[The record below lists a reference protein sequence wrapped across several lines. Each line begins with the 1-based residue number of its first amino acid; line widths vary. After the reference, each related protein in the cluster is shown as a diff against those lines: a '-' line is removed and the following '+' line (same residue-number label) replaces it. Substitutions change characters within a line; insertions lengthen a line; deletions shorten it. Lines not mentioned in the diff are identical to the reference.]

1 MSEPSTYDANVTD
14 DDLAHRLA
22 QEAGDMLYA
31 FRAAYGETD
40 TDTNGGSRGLRD
52 DGDKRAHDF
61 LVGRLEKSRPHD
73 AVLSEEGV
81 DDPARLSAS
90 RLWIVDPL
98 DGTWEF
104 GQGRD
109 DWAVHVAL
117 WETGRLVAGAV
128 ALPCSRVTYS
138 TSASLSSATAV
149 QAELPTSRPI
159 RIVVSRTRPPRSIND
174 IAAAITRETSVPVE
188 LVRMG
193 SAGAKAAEV
202 LAGRVDA
209 YLHDSGLS
217 EWDAAAPVVVAVA
230 SRCAAWR
237 FDGSELRFNQ
247 SPPLID
253 GLVIAT
259 PTLEPYLRNLLA

>member
-1 MSEPSTYDANVTD
+1 MSEPSRYGANVTD

-31 FRAAYGETD
+31 FRDAFSATD
-40 TDTNGGSRGLRD
+40 TDSFGGSRELRD
-52 DGDKRAHDF
+52 GGDKRAHDF
-61 LVGRLEKSRPHD
+61 LVGRLAEFRPRD
-73 AVLSEEGV
+73 AVLSEERV
-81 DDPARLSAS
+81 DDPARLAAS

-117 WETGRLVAGAV
+117 WEAGRLVAGAV

-138 TSASLSSATAV
+138 TSTSLSSATGL

-159 RIVVSRTRPPRSIND
+159 RIVVSRTRPPGSIDD
-174 IAAAITRETSVPVE
+174 IAAAITHETSVPVE

-209 YLHDSGLS
+209 YLHDKGLS
-217 EWDAAAPVVVAVA
+217 EWDAAAPVVVALA
-230 SRCAAWR
+230 SGCAAWR

-259 PTLEPYLRNLLA
+259 PTLEPYLRDVLT